1 MRLSGAPL
9 RSGDVVMHAC
19 DNPPCC
25 NPAHLKVGTIA
36 DNNADMTSKGRAI
49 NPRGAAHG
57 NAKLS
62 VLQVRAIKAA
72 TSSGLRPTQIARR
85 LGVSVCSVKDVVRGR
100 NWKHVEPEPGDESLL
115 PVLINE
121 AKDASSTIAA
131 LRAEVERVTAER
143 NAWRTAL
150 RNLTFTEG
158 PDDPKAAVDHV
169 AAYIAD
175 QIYDGVNLRGLAL
188 DVVDQ
193 LTSEY
198 DDGEP
203 TLCRGC
209 ECSGCSNG
217 CAVNA
222 LRAALADT
230 EAQR

>member
-1 MRLSGAPL
+1 MSVFDCRICDSTDHDTEEHPKQEAA
-9 RSGDVVMHAC
+9 VVIREPWCCDPEDMKRIVDRTKKVLAAC
-19 DNPPCC
+19 DNPQPD
-25 NPAHLKVGTIA
+25 PR
-36 DNNADMTSKGRAI
+36 DAI
-49 NPRGAAHG
+49 I
-57 NAKLS
+57 
-62 VLQVRAIKAA
+62 V
-72 TSSGLRPTQIARR
+72 
-85 LGVSVCSVKDVVRGR
+85 
-100 NWKHVEPEPGDESLL
+100 
-115 PVLINE
+115 
-121 AKDASSTIAA
+121 A
-131 LRAEVERVTAER
+131 LRAEVEMVTAER